1 MVLSSHIPV
10 LTVDLPSKHS
20 RLEVIHETT
29 EEDEQ
34 EAPALL
40 QAQSQQETMKVT
52 QFSRP
57 PSRHEDPFD
66 GFTFTKPKIPQM
78 NFSRKSLETT
88 SISMD
93 PKSPQQLPTAQAIK
107 LSNSSTTSPGFIEEP
122 ESAAS
127 VYNTTS
133 NIGNGASHKPSLI
146 VDQSIQSI
154 SENCETSDAVDE
166 TSGTSRVAQTSSDA
180 DTIVN
185 SVTPSQDVRFIDQV
199 SPKITQNAFQSVVGD
214 ITNDPTSPKSKNPQ
228 KTVNEV
234 SRKPRTVEESK
245 TQSTS
250 RSADSKTSLNEEEL
264 LGALLLHHRRE
275 QQKKEVLKASQ
286 HAKDLELE
294 DLREVSNDLYQQ
306 LHYAREHIKVKEIE
320 LSKFYS
326 TVPQWEA
333 KVQRLKEHVQNLIT
347 DHQELRKGAD
357 ELQKRHEDIRTENL
371 VLNTDVQEV
380 RESMDHHQSK
390 TTDILREAKHQIQ
403 VLEQTIDNRD
413 IQMQEDGELLDAER
427 ARSQRLENEM
437 AEITKSNQGLA
448 KLFTGYRDEIANK
461 LDNILEKSE
470 CAQIINLP
478 DSKDDLKPLLDQ
490 CLQLLRRIQVVETVK
505 PKDLELLN
513 SSVRNYAH
521 G

>member
-1 MVLSSHIPV
+1 M
-10 LTVDLPSKHS
+10 DLPSKHS
-20 RLEVIHETT
+20 RLEVIHETA

-34 EAPALL
+34 EPPALL

-78 NFSRKSLETT
+78 NFSRKGLETT
-88 SISMD
+88 SISINPM
-93 PKSPQQLPTAQAIK
+93 SPQQLPSAQAIK
-107 LSNSSTTSPGFIEEP
+107 LSNSSATSSGLIEEP

-127 VYNTTS
+127 AYNTTS
-133 NIGNGASHKPSLI
+133 NIGNGASRKPSLI

-154 SENCETSDAVDE
+154 SEDREMSTPVDE
-166 TSGTSRVAQTSSDA
+166 TPGTSRAAQTSSDT
-180 DTIVN
+180 DTIVT
-185 SVTPSQDVRFIDQV
+185 SVTPSQDLKFFDQV
-199 SPKITQNAFQSVVGD
+199 SPKITQNAVQPVTEVA
-214 ITNDPTSPKSKNPQ
+214 TNDPASLKSKNPQ
-228 KTVNEV
+228 KTMNKV
-234 SRKPRTVEESK
+234 SRKPKTMEESK

-326 TVPQWEA
+326 TVPQWED
-333 KVQRLKEHVQNLIT
+333 KVQRLKGHVQNLIT

-357 ELQKRHEDIRTENL
+357 ELQKRHEEIRTENL
-371 VLNTDVQEV
+371 VLNTDVREA
-380 RESMDHHQSK
+380 RESMDHHHSK
-390 TTDILREAKHQIQ
+390 TTDIFREAKHQMQ
-403 VLEQTIDNRD
+403 VLEQKIDNRD
-413 IQMQEDGELLDAER
+413 IQIQEDGELLDAER

-461 LDNILEKSE
+461 LNNILEKSE
-470 CAQIINLP
+470 RAEIINLP
-478 DSKDDLKPLLDQ
+478 NSKDDLKPLLDQ
-490 CLQLLRRIQVVETVK
+490 CLQLLRKIQVVETVK

-513 SSVRNYAH
+513 SSVRIYAQ